1 MPFVYSI
8 KCKLEREIPE
18 NFGRSGAPPYREYI
32 GQTVQDDFQIRLN
45 GHISDV
51 NNGRKR
57 HLYNAIRLHGWDQ
70 FSIEILHSFPREGD
84 WQERLDDLEIQEIA
98 QRGTLSPGGYN
109 NETGGNK
116 NKVLHE
122 DTKALMSS
130 VRSGDR
136 HAMFGKH
143 HDAEARELIRLANL
157 KSVQQWSKDGTQ
169 LLRTFESVEEATK
182 TSGAD
187 GSHISKVCKGERKTA
202 GGFHWKFVN
211 PEDIQT
217 NEPLK
222 FEKIQQWS
230 FDAKTLIAE
239 YDSLDEA
246 TQVTNSGTRT
256 ISKCCKGK
264 LRSAGGFKWK
274 SV

>member
-8 KCKLEREIPE
+8 KCKIE
-18 NFGRSGAPPYREYI
+18 PYKEYI

-70 FSIEILHSFPREGD
+70 FQIEILHSFPKEGN
-84 WQERLDDLEIQEIA
+84 WEERLDKLEIQEIA
-98 QRGTLSPGGYN
+98 QRGTLAPGGYN

-130 VRSGDR
+130 VRSGEL
-136 HAMFGKH
+136 HSMFGKH
-143 HDAEARELIRLANL
+143 HDDEAKELLKEANR
-157 KSVQQWSKDGTQ
+157 KPVQQWSKDGTQ
-169 LLRTFESVEEATK
+169 LLRTFESVEEAAME
-182 TSGAD
+182 SGAC
-187 GSHISKVCKGERKTA
+187 SEHIGKVCKGARKTA

-211 PEDIQT
+211 PEDVRM

-222 FEKIQQWS
+222 FTKIQQWS
-230 FDAKTLIAE
+230 FDGKTLIAE
-239 YDSLDEA
+239 YDTIREA
-246 TQVTNSGTRT
+246 TSATNSGSRT

-264 LRSAGGFKWK
+264 ARSAGGFKWK

>member
-8 KCKLEREIPE
+8 KCKLEPRK
-18 NFGRSGAPPYREYI
+18 EYI

-70 FSIEILHSFPREGD
+70 FQIEILHSFPKEGN
-84 WQERLDDLEIQEIA
+84 WEERLDKLEIQEIA
-98 QRGTLSPGGYN
+98 QRGTLAPGGYN

-130 VRSGDR
+130 VRSGEL
-136 HAMFGKH
+136 HSMFGKH
-143 HDAEARELIRLANL
+143 HDDEAKELLKEANR
-157 KSVQQWSKDGTQ
+157 KAVQQWSKDGTQ
-169 LLRTFESVEEATK
+169 LLRTFESVEEATRA
-182 TSGAD
+182 TGSD
-187 GSHISKVCKGERKTA
+187 GSHICKVCKGERKTA
-202 GGFHWKFVN
+202 GGFQWKFVN
-211 PEDIQT
+211 TEDVHT

-222 FEKIQQWS
+222 FTKIQQWS
-230 FDAKTLIAE
+230 FDGKTLIAE
-239 YDSLDEA
+239 YDTIMEA
-246 TQVTNSGTRT
+246 TSATNSGSRT

-264 LRSAGGFKWK
+264 ARSAGGFTWK